1 MSAPANEAA
10 ALTYVTSDAIHCTLI
25 DPNGDTTYYVIVVK
39 SEGYALVQ
47 PQGEAGWEEVS
58 LGDLD
63 LSDADSLDVIVR
75 AVIDE
80 AFEPSR

>member
-1 MSAPANEAA
+1 VSAPANNAT
-10 ALTYVTSDAIHCTLI
+10 LTYVTSDAIHCTLI
-25 DPNGDTTYYVIVVK
+25 DPNGETTYYVIVVE

-63 LSDADSLDVIVR
+63 MGDADSLDEIVA
-75 AVIDE
+75 AVVDE
-80 AFEPSR
+80 AFGASR